1 MTGPLRAALLIG
13 FFASPALAPAGA
25 AELVD
30 SSTGTRFAPTATAG
44 GTEFQC
50 LGAGVRKMLTFK
62 VYAVA
67 YCVDAERADA
77 VETLGQ
83 ALHPDLTGEEL
94 AKALENDPRFYDHLQ
109 RLPGDKL
116 VIMHMVRDVDR
127 AKLADAFRKSL
138 KDVLPREKVEKLVAA
153 IPADVRNGE
162 NAILYSNGPNLVI
175 DIGGRQS
182 TLEDAQIAQRLWS
195 VWLGPESVSPSLK
208 RSIAQNAAGMG
219 AVSAAPRG

>member
-1 MTGPLRAALLIG
+1 MVRSLGAAVLVVL
-13 FFASPALAPAGA
+13 FALPALAPAGA

-30 SSTGTRFAPTATAG
+30 SSTGTRFAATAKAG

-50 LGAGVRKMLTFK
+50 LGAGVRKMFTFK

-127 AKLADAFRKSL
+127 EKLADAFRKSL

-153 IPADVRNGE
+153 IPADVRDGE
-162 NAILYSNGPNLVI
+162 NALIYSSGSSLVI

-182 TLEDAQIAQRLWS
+182 TVEDAQIAQRLWA

-208 RSIAQNAAGMG
+208 HSIAQDTAGVG
-219 AVSAAPRG
+219 AVSAARGG